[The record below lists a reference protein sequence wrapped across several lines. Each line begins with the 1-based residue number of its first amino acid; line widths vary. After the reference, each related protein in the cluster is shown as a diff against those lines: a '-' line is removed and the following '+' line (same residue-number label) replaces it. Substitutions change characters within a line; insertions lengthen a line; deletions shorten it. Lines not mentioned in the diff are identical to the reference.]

1 MFAKKQVFAM
11 LLAWCAFGLTVSADT
26 VVLVKHDNAGVYQ
39 NRIRKVFETPL
50 FSVSTQDRLLVQE
63 TKGDRYFIRDR
74 EGREGWIDKLV
85 CVQASRNRQ
94 IIYEPIDLRPFS
106 SEVSTTLIL
115 GNNDQPDEMIRLDRS
130 FKEELMS
137 NTDKEALERQAT
149 R

>member
-74 EGREGWIDKLV
+74 EGREGWIEKLV

>member
-74 EGREGWIDKLV
+74 EGREGWIEKLV

-115 GNNDQPDEMIRLDRS
+115 
-130 FKEELMS
+130 
-137 NTDKEALERQAT
+137 A
-149 R
+149 

>member
-74 EGREGWIDKLV
+74 EGREGWIEKDL
-85 CVQASRNRQ
+85 CVIASRRAKYVYNPVELEAFHPQ
-94 IIYEPIDLRPFS
+94 VSPAIIF
-106 SEVSTTLIL
+106 
-115 GNNDQPDEMIRLDRS
+115 GNNDSPDERLYLDRS
-130 FKEELMS
+130 FKEELRS
-137 NTDKEALERQAT
+137 NTDKESVERQVI